1 MREFCRPAWMGEMLQ
16 VSAHEAHSRH
26 SLASLSLHHGNI
38 HHTLFTPLYEAGKH
52 GNQRG
57 NVYVS
62 VCVCVCIK
70 KGEGGMQICSC
81 CQLSNKDLHK
91 PQKSPDC
98 LLSAGSSGTVLPLW
112 VPLFPVGLH
121 RVSQWRPLESPLLWL
136 HQILLKPT
144 NDWDYTV
151 ASSPSPH
158 SASHVQQHPAVEF
171 SAPVI
176 IIIIKFKC
184 WNKFPSKRKKATS
197 STL

>member
-16 VSAHEAHSRH
+16 VSAHEAHSHH

-91 PQKSPDC
+91 PKKVLIAFSRLGPLEQSC
-98 LLSAGSSGTVLPLW
+98 LCGYRSSLSAFIGSRSG
-112 VPLFPVGLH
+112 GH
-121 RVSQWRPLESPLLWL
+121 
-136 HQILLKPT
+136 
-144 NDWDYTV
+144 
-151 ASSPSPH
+151 
-158 SASHVQQHPAVEF
+158 
-171 SAPVI
+171 
-176 IIIIKFKC
+176 
-184 WNKFPSKRKKATS
+184 
-197 STL
+197 